1 MSEQERVRQM
11 MQNIHSGNES
21 ANKLIFDQRTK
32 TIRPASSYHD
42 PDEAMCVTPSDME
55 HFG

>member
-11 MQNIHSGNES
+11 MQNIHNGTDS

-32 TIRPASSYHD
+32 TVRPASSHHD
-42 PDEAMCVTPSDME
+42 PDQAMCVTPSDME